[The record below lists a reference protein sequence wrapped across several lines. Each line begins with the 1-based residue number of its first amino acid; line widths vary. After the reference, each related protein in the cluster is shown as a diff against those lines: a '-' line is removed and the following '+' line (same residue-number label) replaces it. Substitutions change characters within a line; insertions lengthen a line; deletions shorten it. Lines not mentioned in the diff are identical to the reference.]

1 MSNSRQI
8 ASLPNILTLIDD
20 AGGQFI
26 KQQAAGVTTSYTI
39 TWPSALGASGS
50 VLGFTDGSGS
60 LGWLTSA
67 PKATIL
73 NTGRDF
79 TFTGDATGSISG
91 FDGSANVSTA
101 LTLAASGVNAGSYGG
116 STAIPVITVDAKGRI
131 TSASTAAIS
140 SSLTIAADSGS
151 NDTVTIG
158 SDTLTFAGTSNEVD
172 TTVSNNQIQIGLP
185 SDVTVS
191 NNLTVSGNLV
201 VTGTTTQ
208 TGAVVS
214 DSNFTGLSDANSGN
228 STDFGFYGKYVESST
243 TKYAGLF
250 YDASTDNTFR
260 LFADTQT
267 VPSTTVNTGATGY
280 AAANLVAGTVTATT
294 FSGDLSGTVNTA
306 TTGTTQAASD
316 NSTKLATTAYV
327 TTAVSNLVDSAPG
340 ALNTLNELAAA
351 LGDDANFSTTV
362 TNSIATKLPL
372 AGGTL
377 TGNVIFN
384 DNVKALFGTGSDLE
398 IYHDGSNSYL
408 VDAGTGGILYRGGTQ
423 TFQNAAGSK
432 TMAVLNGA
440 TSVDLYYDNSKKF
453 ETTSGGIAVTGTA
466 TATTF
471 SATTLT
477 GTLSTAAQ
485 TNITSVGTLSSLTVS
500 GALNA
505 TLATAAQTNITSVG
519 TLTSLNVNGTATA
532 TAFSGPLTG
541 NVTGNVSGSAA
552 TVTGAAQTAIT
563 SVGTLSALT
572 VSGDVTVDTNT
583 LKVDSSNN
591 RVGILNAS
599 PDVTLDIG
607 SATDSIHIPVGTTA
621 QRPGSPA
628 AGYFRYNSS
637 LNQFEGYTSAWGAI
651 GGGGTNTFTHNVF
664 TGDGSTTAFAL
675 SAATESENNL
685 LVFIDGVFQEQG
697 AYSIATSG
705 GTTTLTM
712 SAAPASGRK
721 LVVYQVSAAVSG
733 SNLNID
739 TMTGDGSDTT
749 LTLSIAPV
757 NENNTQVF
765 FDGVYQNKS
774 TYSIS
779 GTTLTFSTAPPS
791 GVAVEVMTFT
801 QTEVNVPVNDTIDTV
816 HIKAGAV
823 TAAKIESSLDLSSK
837 SLTLPAV
844 AVPSASTATTQAASD
859 NTTKIATTAY
869 VTTAIAN
876 LIDGAPG
883 TLNTLNEL
891 AAALADD
898 ASFSSTITTNLAAKA
913 NLAAPNFTGN
923 VTFDSTTL
931 TVDATN
937 NRVGIGTASPAT
949 PLDVTGAAKVSGNI
963 TIGEDAATTTM
974 AKNFTTGH
982 ASGNRAKNARY
993 GMTDSTFTGM
1003 EIVNAA
1009 AANSSF
1015 NAQSINF
1022 ITHEGAVSVGTRMT
1036 IDSNGN
1042 VGIGTTSPASLF
1054 HVTSGADTVFT
1065 LGTSNAT
1072 ADGRINFRN
1081 SSGTDA
1087 GRIWYNTSGNRM
1099 LFYTNSQ
1106 ERMRID
1112 SSGNPTFQG
1121 DNHTNLQV
1129 KSGDDSVVA
1138 FIQTVQGTD
1147 ARFGTSTNHPV
1158 NFAQN
1163 GSFRLILDTNG
1174 NTRINGLLGVNK
1186 GVNTAVALSVGAD
1199 ATATNSYGLEVT
1211 NASQNTRFLVDG
1223 VGSSFFYKTDNSLG
1237 MKFDSSSGN
1246 VGIGAST
1253 PSSKLHVAGGIKAT
1267 DLIAHD
1273 STGINLQTDEGTKRL
1288 IVEDGGAVKL
1298 AASGFFY
1305 ADYIRGVS
1313 DTNTGINMTGSDV
1326 IQFQTGGSER
1336 MRILSNGFVALGDN
1350 VSDGAVQGGVLSITQ
1365 ASGNAAL
1372 SLLSRSSTTT
1382 HRGVL
1387 NLQSTTSTTGGYT
1400 ATGAGRELGLVAFR
1414 GVDSAGVAREGAGIY
1429 AAQSGSATTGKING
1443 ELYLRT
1449 ADAIRQ
1455 RIGYDGTYY
1464 YYGLNSTNSV
1474 GAWAYGHPQGGSS
1487 NGYLSSWTTTFGHR
1501 LHIRNNN
1508 GSTPNDHGTTTLTG
1522 SSDNNFRIMQNVG
1535 YNGVY
1540 WNAGANTGMGTVTE
1554 VSSGN
1559 WYWQNTNS
1567 VTSGAQ
1573 YTNTT
1578 RMHLNA
1584 AGNLYITGT
1593 IAQNQTIS
1601 DARLKQD
1608 IEEFPSAL
1616 EKMKALRTVKFNW
1629 IDEDRRGEHKE
1640 IGLIAQEVKEIY
1652 PELVGTTDSIGMTED
1667 PDTLEKIP
1675 GEERYM
1681 MHYEK
1686 LTVVLLKAMQE
1697 QQEMIEALQAE
1708 VAALKGE

>member
-39 TWPSALGASGS
+39 TWPSAVGSSGA
-50 VLGFTDGSGS
+50 VLALTDGSGG
-60 LGWLTSA
+60 LGWQSTLGIALSGGTVNNSVIGGSTPAAITGTTITANSGFVGSLTGNA
-67 PKATIL
+67 DTATAL
-73 NTGRDF
+73 ATGRTF
-79 TFTGDATGSISG
+79 SFTGDATGTSG
-91 FDGSANVSTA
+91 AFTGAANASTA
-101 LTLAASGVNAGSYGG
+101 LTLAASGVSAGSYGG

-158 SDTLTFAGTSNEVD
+158 SDTLTFAGTSNEVE

-185 SDVTVS
+185 STISGLTTVS
-191 NNLTVSGNLV
+191 ATNL
-201 VTGTTTQ
+201 Q
-208 TGAVVS
+208 GA
-214 DSNFTGLSDANSGN
+214 L
-228 STDFGFYGKYVESST
+228 
-243 TKYAGLF
+243 
-250 YDASTDNTFR
+250 
-260 LFADTQT
+260 
-267 VPSTTVNTGATGY
+267 
-280 AAANLVAGTVTATT
+280 AGTVA
-294 FSGDLSGTVNTA
+294 SA

-377 TGNVIFN
+377 TGNVIFG

-505 TLATAAQTNITSVG
+505 TLATAAQTNITSLG
-519 TLTSLNVNGTATA
+519 TLTGLTVNGTANA
-532 TAFSGPLTG
+532 TTFVGALTG

-572 VSGDVTVDTNT
+572 VSGDVTIDTST
-583 LKVDSSNN
+583 FKVDSSNN

-779 GTTLTFSTAPPS
+779 GTTLTFSTAPPT

-876 LIDGAPG
+876 LVDGAPG

-898 ASFSSTITTNLAAKA
+898 AAFSSTITTSLAAKA

-923 VTFDSTTL
+923 VTFDTTTL
-931 TVDATN
+931 TIDATN
-937 NRVGIGTASPAT
+937 NRVGVGTASPAQT
-949 PLDVTGAAKVSGNI
+949 LHVSSTGSTSNGIRISNSEGSFETRVDAGEFYLYDVDDNRIPFLIDTSGNI
-963 TIGEDAATTTM
+963 
-974 AKNFTTGH
+974 
-982 ASGNRAKNARY
+982 
-993 GMTDSTFTGM
+993 
-1003 EIVNAA
+1003 
-1009 AANSSF
+1009 
-1015 NAQSINF
+1015 
-1022 ITHEGAVSVGTRMT
+1022 
-1036 IDSNGN
+1036 
-1042 VGIGTTSPASLF
+1042 GIGTTSPGRLLTVS
-1054 HVTSGADTVFT
+1054 TSGAALFSLVSTGDDNCQVMFGDSASDTVGKIVYDH
-1065 LGTSNAT
+1065 GTNHMRFETNASE
-1072 ADGRINFRN
+1072 A
-1081 SSGTDA
+1081 
-1087 GRIWYNTSGNRM
+1087 
-1099 LFYTNSQ
+1099 
-1106 ERMRID
+1106 MRID
-1112 SSGNPTFQG
+1112 SSGNVGINAAGASSASPLQDFQVIHHSGGGRRSTLYYNQDNKVALASLNASSTWENLAIEGANISLKTGGTTNTDAVVIDSDGKVGIGISSPGGLPLQTKVSSGDNKLRQTTANKDAFTLGLDDSTGDTIIGTHSKYPHTTFKDNGYLVAQSASQVRLVLGSQG
-1121 DNHTNLQV
+1121 DSSNNTSNWIRGSNTEVDINTAGGGFNIEVAGNKKVSLQSGGNFGIGETSPDGLLHV
-1129 KSGDDSVVA
+1129 KKANCGSTYSADAADQLILENGSSAMIDIRTPNSNTGGILFSDN
-1138 FIQTVQGTD
+1138 D
-1147 ARFGTSTNHPV
+1147 ARGRGVIQYAHGN
-1158 NFAQN
+1158 
-1163 GSFRLILDTNG
+1163 DTLY
-1174 NTRINGLLGVNK
+1174 I
-1186 GVNTAVALSVGAD
+1186 NTASAQRLAISH
-1199 ATATNSYGLEVT
+1199 TGLT
-1211 NASQNTRFLVDG
+1211 LNTLA
-1223 VGSSFFYKTDNSLG
+1223 
-1237 MKFDSSSGN
+1237 SSSGN
-1246 VGIGAST
+1246 ADLRYHTGTGVVSYDN
-1253 PSSKLHVAGGIKAT
+1253 SSQRFKDNIRDNTTYGLT
-1267 DLIAHD
+1267 
-1273 STGINLQTDEGTKRL
+1273 
-1288 IVEDGGAVKL
+1288 AV
-1298 AASGFFY
+1298 
-1305 ADYIRGVS
+1305 
-1313 DTNTGINMTGSDV
+1313 
-1326 IQFQTGGSER
+1326 
-1336 MRILSNGFVALGDN
+1336 
-1350 VSDGAVQGGVLSITQ
+1350 
-1365 ASGNAAL
+1365 NA
-1372 SLLSRSSTTT
+1372 
-1382 HRGVL
+1382 
-1387 NLQSTTSTTGGYT
+1387 LQSRMFEYKDD
-1400 ATGAGRELGLVAFR
+1400 GRT
-1414 GVDSAGVAREGAGIY
+1414 D
-1429 AAQSGSATTGKING
+1429 
-1443 ELYLRT
+1443 
-1449 ADAIRQ
+1449 
-1455 RIGYDGTYY
+1455 
-1464 YYGLNSTNSV
+1464 V
-1474 GAWAYGHPQGGSS
+1474 GFIAE
-1487 NGYLSSWTTTFGHR
+1487 
-1501 LHIRNNN
+1501 
-1508 GSTPNDHGTTTLTG
+1508 
-1522 SSDNNFRIMQNVG
+1522 
-1535 YNGVY
+1535 
-1540 WNAGANTGMGTVTE
+1540 E
-1554 VSSGN
+1554 VV
-1559 WYWQNTNS
+1559 Q
-1567 VTSGAQ
+1567 V
-1573 YTNTT
+1573 
-1578 RMHLNA
+1578 
-1584 AGNLYITGT
+1584 
-1593 IAQNQTIS
+1593 
-1601 DARLKQD
+1601 
-1608 IEEFPSAL
+1608 
-1616 EKMKALRTVKFNW
+1616 V
-1629 IDEDRRGEHKE
+1629 
-1640 IGLIAQEVKEIY
+1640 
-1652 PELVGTTDSIGMTED
+1652 PELVGLDDEGT
-1667 PDTLEKIP
+1667 P
-1675 GEERYM
+1675 
-1681 MHYEK
+1681 
-1686 LTVVLLKAMQE
+1686 LTVDYKRFVSVLVKAVQE